1 LLFLLGFLN
10 LQVFS
15 MATKLHA
22 VIQRMAEVNDN
33 IHSYSEDCS
42 SVNNVSKLWRQSY
55 LISEEIR
62 NKDGAKKEMED
73 SSLLIFKRDQK

>member
-55 LISEEIR
+55 LISEKIR